1 MDELP
6 VEKDDVH
13 GLPIR
18 AALAEEHQAQSH
30 KAAEFQPV
38 FVFAFTFNF
47 IYICQYYWY
56 SKRKGI
62 NPQKRI

>member
-13 GLPIR
+13 GLPVR
-18 AALAEEHQAQSH
+18 ATLAEEHQALSH
-30 KAAEFQPV
+30 KAAEFQLV

-47 IYICQYYWY
+47 IYICQCYW
-56 SKRKGI
+56 
-62 NPQKRI
+62 